1 MILSL
6 ATIGGISFILALSG
20 VLTPGPLLTVIIK
33 DSMKKGFIAGPLI
46 ILGHGILELV
56 LVMAIVN
63 GLGEFLKKE
72 LITSIVSILGGGV
85 LLWMGRK
92 MLEENK
98 GVQSF
103 LQGGSLRD
111 FEIKIFPLIW
121 SGMILSLSNPYWS
134 LWWATVGLSY
144 MVNALELGLIGLIAF
159 FVGHISA
166 DFLWFSLVSF
176 GVSSGRGILKPRIY
190 HWIIFGCA
198 IFLFLFGI
206 WFLIT
211 GLRYLFKISF

>member
-20 VLTPGPLLTVIIK
+20 VLTPGPLLTVIIRE
-33 DSMKKGFIAGPLI
+33 SMRKGFIPGPLI

-56 LVMAIVN
+56 LVIAIVN

-72 LITSIVSILGGGV
+72 LITSIISILGGGV

-103 LQGGSLRD
+103 L
-111 FEIKIFPLIW
+111 
-121 SGMILSLSNPYWS
+121 
-134 LWWATVGLSY
+134 
-144 MVNALELGLIGLIAF
+144 
-159 FVGHISA
+159 
-166 DFLWFSLVSF
+166 
-176 GVSSGRGILKPRIY
+176 
-190 HWIIFGCA
+190 
-198 IFLFLFGI
+198 
-206 WFLIT
+206 
-211 GLRYLFKISF
+211 

>member
-33 DSMKKGFIAGPLI
+33 DSMKKGFIVGPLI
-46 ILGHGILELV
+46 ILGHGILELA
-56 LVMAIVN
+56 LIMAIVN

-72 LITSIVSILGGGV
+72 FVVGIVSILGGGV
-85 LLWMGRK
+85 LLWMGRR
-92 MLEENK
+92 MLEEIK

-103 LQGGSLRD
+103 SQEEFLKES
-111 FEIKIFPLIW
+111 EIKIFPLIW
-121 SGMILSLSNPYWS
+121 GGMILSLSNPYWS
-134 LWWATVGLSY
+134 LWWATVGLGY
-144 MVNALELGLIGLIAF
+144 MMSAMEFGLMGLIAF

-166 DFLWFSLVSF
+166 DFLWFSLISY
-176 GVSSGRGILKPRIY
+176 GVSSGRRILKPRIY
-190 HWIIFGCA
+190 HWIILGCA

-211 GLRYLFKISF
+211 GLRYLFEISF